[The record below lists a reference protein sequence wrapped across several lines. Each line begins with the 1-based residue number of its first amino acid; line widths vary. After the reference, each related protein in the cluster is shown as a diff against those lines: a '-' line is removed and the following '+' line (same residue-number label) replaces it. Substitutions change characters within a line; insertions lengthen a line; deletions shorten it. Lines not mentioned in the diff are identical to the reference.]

1 MPELKY
7 SYDSFKKFCEENGI
21 ELCKDYSQE
30 VVRRETKI
38 EGKCK
43 TDGCVQIFNKVFR
56 ELKENNRYY
65 CKLCVKTISVEKR
78 QKTCLEKYGVENPV
92 KCKEVHNKMKLT
104 NLHKY
109 GVEFT
114 FQSEQVKD
122 KIKDTLIERYGVDNA
137 NKNNEIRDKGKNT
150 CLKRYGVE
158 NISQTEQ
165 YKEKYKTTIM
175 QKYVV
180 ENISHNQEIKN
191 KKIETCLKNYGVKYP
206 SQSEKIKQKRIE
218 TCLKIYGV
226 EHPIQAPNILDKN
239 IKSCYRTKQYKLPS
253 GNIIMTQG
261 YEHLGLDEIIYKE
274 KIDEN
279 NIIMGAKNV
288 PTIWY
293 IGNDGKKHRHYVDIF
308 IPTQNRCIEVK
319 STWTAKHNEHNIYLK
334 QNAAKLLGYNY
345 EIWIYNE
352 KEEKINC
359 YE

>member
-7 SYDSFKKFCEENGI
+7 SYDSLKKFCEENGI

-38 EGKCK
+38 KGKCK

-65 CKLCVKTISVEKR
+65 CKLCIKKISVEKR
-78 QKTCLEKYGVENPV
+78 KTTCLEKYGVENPV
-92 KCKEVHNKMKLT
+92 YCEEVHNKMKLT

-122 KIKDTLIERYGVDNA
+122 KIKDTLIERYGVDNP

-150 CLKRYGVE
+150 CLKRYGAE
-158 NISQTEQ
+158 HILQTEQ
-165 YKEKYKTTIM
+165 YKEKYKTTII
-175 QKYVV
+175 QKYGV
-180 ENISHNQEIKN
+180 EHISQNQEIKD
-191 KKIETCLKNYGVKYP
+191 KKIETCLKNYGVKQP
-206 SQSEKIKQKRIE
+206 SQSEKIKQKKIE
-218 TCLKIYGV
+218 TSLINYGV
-226 EHPIQAPNILDKN
+226 EYPIQDPNILDKN

-253 GNIIMTQG
+253 GNIIITQG
-261 YEHLGLDEIIYKE
+261 YEEFALDEIINKE
-274 KIDEN
+274 EICESD
-279 NIIMGAKNV
+279 IIMGAKNV

-293 IGNDGKKHRHYVDIF
+293 IGNDGKKHRHFVDIF

-319 STWTAKHNEHNIYLK
+319 SIWTAKKGEHNIYLK

-352 KEEKINC
+352 KKQIVNLIK
-359 YE
+359 